1 MAKFKDDE
9 YKIIHN
15 DVKKIM
21 HRPSQYIS
29 SLGEAGVFHLC
40 KELIDNNRD
49 ECLKKES
56 PGNMILIDV
65 TDKQITTRDNGR
77 GIPTDIMREVYETI
91 QAGTNMTRAN
101 HNATSGENGVGST
114 CILAMSS
121 YLEVTTLRPNEHKKL
136 TLIYK
141 NAVLQDEILEDYKEK
156 DHGLIVTFRPSKK
169 ILGVDKIP
177 LDMLSVWFKDFDYTL
192 PNDINMSYTIN
203 GKTTNVQ
210 HKELY
215 EYIDEIIPT
224 ESRLCNTLS
233 FKCKGDMTETFMEKT
248 YERTFDVD
256 VSIAYADPDKYKG
269 EDIRHSWMNMIHTC
283 QNGSHVDGVIKG
295 FTRYISEQ
303 VVKKNKRLD
312 GVDFKKD
319 VLSHMSIVVN
329 SHCDMAHMF
338 SAQSKDRVFSSA
350 IGKAVENAVYEELS
364 RMSTRITDEMVD
376 VVIGNHRAR
385 IEGEKARHIASS
397 TRGLKSWTKPDS
409 YIPCSSVKTDHP
421 KELFL
426 VEGNSAGGGLRSARD
441 SKYQAIL
448 TFKGKSLNVWDED
461 LARVLKS
468 IPWLNLVKIL
478 GCGIGPSF
486 DIKKLNF
493 DKIIIATDADIDG
506 YHIRVGMCS
515 FFLKYMPEIIYA
527 GKLYI
532 AEPPLYKL
540 MQGKEPIYVA
550 SQTEYIQKCIESI
563 GDVQISFPSN
573 KKDSVKVSVTEFVT
587 DAFDYLNILEE
598 LSVEKSVNRYLLEYI
613 ANGFAVYGKSSKDF
627 VDNVDKWIRMLVKI
641 YPEIGFDHETNQV
654 HATIDLVDQLVLI
667 DDELVNDL
675 LPIILIQEKYGL
687 LISYESK
694 KKNVSKTTTLSR
706 FFEEIQYS
714 YPVIKDRYKGL
725 GSSSATVS
733 KEVIMDPKT
742 RRLIRV
748 TANDVDTMR
757 KIGVLVGDGKDNK
770 NERKELLMNFK
781 FTKDMID
788 N

>member
-1 MAKFKDDE
+1 MSKIKDD
-9 YKIIHN
+9 KITIIER
-15 DVKKIM
+15 DIDKM
-21 HRPSQYIS
+21 RARPTVYIGY
-29 SLGEAGVFHLC
+29 LGEAGCLHLC
-40 KELIDNNRD
+40 KEIIDNNRD
-49 ECLKKES
+49 ECLKPES
-56 PGNMILIDV
+56 PGDTVSIEI
-65 TDKQITTRDNGR
+65 TDSYICSRDNGR
-77 GIPTDIMREVYETI
+77 GIPTDLLRVVHETN
-91 QAGTNMTRAN
+91 QAGSNMTRSHGMTA
-101 HNATSGENGVGST
+101 GENGSGST
-114 CILAMSS
+114 AYTAMSS
-121 YLEVTTLRPNEHKKL
+121 ELVVTSLRPQEKKKL
-136 TLIYK
+136 TLVYREGNLIEEK
-141 NAVLQDEILEDYKEK
+141 LEDYTGKE
-156 DHGLIVTFRPSKK
+156 HGMITMFKPSKK
-169 ILGVDKIP
+169 ILGVGKIP
-177 LDMLSVWFKDFDYTL
+177 VDALLDWIDNFNYTL
-192 PNDINMSYTIN
+192 PSNIHMNYTVNGERHIIKHIPIYEYFDKHIGEN
-203 GKTTNVQ
+203 ERMCEPVVITCKGNLQEVIQGKTYDR
-210 HKELY
+210 E
-215 EYIDEIIPT
+215 
-224 ESRLCNTLS
+224 
-233 FKCKGDMTETFMEKT
+233 F
-248 YERTFDVD
+248 
-256 VSIAYADPDKYKG
+256 SIEAAVMYSNASYKG
-269 EDIRHSWMNMIHTC
+269 EEIRKSWMNMIFTS
-283 QNGSHVDGVIKG
+283 QNGMHVNGVINGLSKYLIEK
-295 FTRYISEQ
+295 TM
-303 VVKKNKRLD
+303 KKNKRLENED
-312 GVDFKKD
+312 LRKD
-319 VLSHMSIVVN
+319 VLANLHVVVKAQCN
-329 SHCDMAHMF
+329 MANMF
-338 SAQSKDRVFSSA
+338 DAQAKGHVFP
-350 IGKAVENAVYEELS
+350 KALLNAVTNAVYDALSEMNQSRIDEL
-364 RMSTRITDEMVD
+364 VD

-441 SKYQAIL
+441 PKYQAIL
-448 TFKGKSLNVWDED
+448 TFRGKSLNVWDED

-573 KKDSVKVSVTEFVT
+573 KKDSVKVNVTEFVT

-706 FFEEIQYS
+706 FFEDIQYS

>member
-1 MAKFKDDE
+1 
-9 YKIIHN
+9 
-15 DVKKIM
+15 
-21 HRPSQYIS
+21 
-29 SLGEAGVFHLC
+29 
-40 KELIDNNRD
+40 
-49 ECLKKES
+49 
-56 PGNMILIDV
+56 
-65 TDKQITTRDNGR
+65 
-77 GIPTDIMREVYETI
+77 
-91 QAGTNMTRAN
+91 
-101 HNATSGENGVGST
+101 
-114 CILAMSS
+114 
-121 YLEVTTLRPNEHKKL
+121 
-136 TLIYK
+136 
-141 NAVLQDEILEDYKEK
+141 
-156 DHGLIVTFRPSKK
+156 
-169 ILGVDKIP
+169 
-177 LDMLSVWFKDFDYTL
+177 
-192 PNDINMSYTIN
+192 
-203 GKTTNVQ
+203 
-210 HKELY
+210 
-215 EYIDEIIPT
+215 
-224 ESRLCNTLS
+224 
-233 FKCKGDMTETFMEKT
+233 
-248 YERTFDVD
+248 
-256 VSIAYADPDKYKG
+256 
-269 EDIRHSWMNMIHTC
+269 
-283 QNGSHVDGVIKG
+283 
-295 FTRYISEQ
+295 
-303 VVKKNKRLD
+303 
-312 GVDFKKD
+312 
-319 VLSHMSIVVN
+319 
-329 SHCDMAHMF
+329 
-338 SAQSKDRVFSSA
+338 
-350 IGKAVENAVYEELS
+350 
-364 RMSTRITDEMVD
+364 
-376 VVIGNHRAR
+376 
-385 IEGEKARHIASS
+385 SS

-441 SKYQAIL
+441 PKYQAIL
-448 TFKGKSLNVWDED
+448 TFRGKSLNVWDED

-573 KKDSVKVSVTEFVT
+573 KKDSVKVNVTEFVT

-613 ANGFAVYGKSSKDF
+613 ANGFAVYGKSTKDF

-757 KIGVLVGDGKDNK
+757 KIGVLVGDGKIIRT
-770 NERKELLMNFK
+770 NERNS
-781 FTKDMID
+781 
-788 N
+788 